1 MNRFNK
7 QRLKN
12 MDILRSHNNKPTA
25 SFDVLHNDK
34 RRCHT
39 KRFYEALLVKL
50 LLSSAGI
57 HNPTE

>member
-1 MNRFNK
+1 
-7 QRLKN
+7 
-12 MDILRSHNNKPTA
+12 MDILRAPNNEPTA

-39 KRFYEALLVKL
+39 KKLYEALLVKL

-57 HNPTE
+57 HNPTEQDSTSVA

>member
-1 MNRFNK
+1 
-7 QRLKN
+7 
-12 MDILRSHNNKPTA
+12 MDVLRAPNNEPTA

-39 KRFYEALLVKL
+39 KKLYEALLVKL

-57 HNPTE
+57 HNPTEQDSTSVA